1 MNTVWRVFAY
11 LKRYPWMAMGTLA
24 CAILS
29 TVMIAA
35 FPAVTKR
42 IIDEVLIKHHP
53 QQLTPLVL
61 IAALAFLLQHGLNSL
76 RIILNN
82 TFEQKVIFDLRSD
95 LYSHIQMLPLRWFD
109 NRATG
114 DLMTRILEDVNSVER
129 MLIEGIEQGSVAL
142 LQLVIVLAMMFY
154 VSVSLS
160 LIGLAP
166 LPFLAGGALW
176 YTLTAH
182 RRYRVQRQAAS
193 GMNSLLHDNLAG
205 IRQIKS
211 FVREREEHSR
221 FNSVSDRLRR
231 ATLIVMKVWAIYHP
245 SMYLIGSLGIV
256 LTVFVGARHVL
267 NGNMQLGDLFAFLML
282 TGFLYEPVNKL
293 HSLNQLVQAGRAAG
307 ERVFE
312 IMDEPIEPAWGTAK
326 TKVAHVIGDV
336 RFNDISF
343 GYSKEGPAALEHISF
358 HAQPGE
364 TIALVGT
371 TGAGKSTLVNL
382 LTRFYEYGSGEILI
396 DGTPIRDFAMRQLRE
411 FVGVVTQESFLFN
424 GTIRENLL
432 MGKPAATDTEVLV
445 AAEAANARVFIDRLP
460 KGFDSVVGERGVRL
474 SLGEKQRLSIAR
486 ALLKDPPILILDEAT
501 ASVDTATERLIQQAL
516 EHLMS
521 DRTCFVIAHRL
532 STILRADQ
540 ILVLERGRIIE
551 RGTHATLLRLGG
563 KYARL
568 WKHSFLEKPVEELE
582 GVAQLKK
589 RPNVLFSTPDLETL
603 RAVLRVGVSKLRK
616 FSLRKK
622 FHQIMR

>member
-1 MNTVWRVFAY
+1 
-11 LKRYPWMAMGTLA
+11 MATGTLA
-24 CAILS
+24 CAIIS
-29 TVMIAA
+29 TAMIAA

-42 IIDEVLIKHHP
+42 IVDEVLIEHHLE
-53 QQLTPLVL
+53 QLTPLAL
-61 IAALAFLLQHGLNSL
+61 IAALAFLLQHGFNSL
-76 RIILNN
+76 RIILSN

-114 DLMTRILEDVNSVER
+114 DLMTRILEDVSSVER
-129 MLIEGIEQGSVAL
+129 MLIDGIEQGSVAL

-160 LIGLAP
+160 LVGLAP

-182 RRYRVQRQAAS
+182 RRYRLQRQAAS

-211 FVREREEHSR
+211 FVREREEHVR
-221 FNSVSDRLRR
+221 FNSVSDRLRH
-231 ATLIVMKVWAIYHP
+231 ATLVVMKVWAIYHP

-256 LTVFVGARHVL
+256 LIVWVGARHVL
-267 NGNMQLGDLFAFLML
+267 NGTMQPGDLFAFLML

-312 IMDEPIEPAWGTAK
+312 IMDEPIEPAWDPAK
-326 TKVAHVIGDV
+326 SKVARVIGDV

-343 GYSKEGPAALEHISF
+343 AYSKEGPPALQHITF
-358 HAQPGE
+358 HAQPGK

-382 LTRFYEYGSGEILI
+382 LTRFYEYESGEILI
-396 DGTPIRDFAMRQLRE
+396 DGTPIRDFGMRRLRE
-411 FVGVVTQESFLFN
+411 FIGVVTQESFLFN

-432 MGKPAATDTEVLV
+432 MGKPAATDAEILV

-460 KGFDSVVGERGVRL
+460 TGLDSVVGERGVKL
-474 SLGEKQRLSIAR
+474 SVGEKQRLSIAR

-501 ASVDTATERLIQQAL
+501 ASVDTATERLIQEAL

-521 DRTCFVIAHRL
+521 HRTCFVIAHRL

-540 ILVLERGRIIE
+540 ILVLEHGRIIE
-551 RGTHATLLRLGG
+551 RGTHATLLELGE

-568 WKHSFLEKPVEELE
+568 WEHSFLEKPVEELE
-582 GVAQLKK
+582 AVAEPPIALIG
-589 RPNVLFSTPDLETL
+589 RISL
-603 RAVLRVGVSKLRK
+603 RACVSKLRE
-616 FSLRKK
+616 FALRRKP
-622 FHQIMR
+622 HQIVR